1 MTKTVLLAILG
12 LIGAGAAPAQQVAT
26 PAADMAK
33 PDATPPAPA
42 DYRQASSWLCRPGT
56 DDGTCSADLDAV
68 TVDQDGTRTPRPF
81 RPAADPKIDCFY
93 IYPTASQD
101 RTMFSDMVPDAAEK
115 RAVHAQAARLREKC
129 RLFVP
134 IYHQFTI
141 AALHYVTSHP
151 DPKARTDAYFDVPYR
166 DVAAAWAEYLAHDNK
181 GRGVVIVGHS
191 QGAIL
196 AKRLIAEQ
204 IDDRPARKLLVGA
217 YLAGNLDLAAD
228 SFRTVAPCK
237 AVAET
242 GCFVAWSSYRDEDRN
257 ARFFGGAAKGHAP
270 VCVNPAAP
278 GGGRGMLDAF
288 LSRPGLA
295 PASDPP
301 YVEVKGQ
308 LSAECVTDAAGAV
321 LRIRI
326 EPSRYQGLLTA
337 AFDRLASDRVSW
349 GLHPL
354 DISLVQGN
362 MLAMIGAQ
370 TETWLARK

>member
-1 MTKTVLLAILG
+1 MTKTILLAILA
-12 LIGAGAAPAQQVAT
+12 LTGAAAASAQQPAT
-26 PAADMAK
+26 AMTK
-33 PDATPPAPA
+33 PDATPPQPA
-42 DYRQASSWLCRPGT
+42 DYAQAASWLCRPGA
-56 DDGTCSADLDAV
+56 DDPTCSTELDAV
-68 TVDQDGTRTPRPF
+68 TVDADGTRTPRPF

-93 IYPTASQD
+93 VYPTASGD
-101 RTMFSDMVPDAAEK
+101 PTMYSDMVPDAQEK
-115 RAVHAQAARLREKC
+115 RAIHAQAARLKERC

-141 AALHYVTSHP
+141 AALRYVTAHP
-151 DPKARTDAYFDVPYR
+151 GTDSQTATFFDVPYR
-166 DVAAAWAEYLAHDNK
+166 DIAAAWARYLAHDNQ

-204 IDDRPARKLLVGA
+204 IDGRPAGKLLVGA

-228 SFRTVAPCK
+228 SFRTVKPCT
-237 AVAET
+237 AMAET
-242 GCFVAWSSYRDEDRN
+242 GCFVAWSSYRDEDHN
-257 ARFFGGAAKGHAP
+257 LRFFGGAAKGHPP

-288 LSRPGLA
+288 LSKPALA
-295 PASDPP
+295 PASDPL

-308 LSAECVTDAAGAV
+308 LSAECVTDAQGAV

-326 EPSRYQGLLTA
+326 EPSRYQGLLSA
-337 AFDRLASDRVSW
+337 AFDRLASDRLSW

-354 DISLVQGN
+354 DISLAQGN

-370 TETWLARK
+370 TEAWARRR